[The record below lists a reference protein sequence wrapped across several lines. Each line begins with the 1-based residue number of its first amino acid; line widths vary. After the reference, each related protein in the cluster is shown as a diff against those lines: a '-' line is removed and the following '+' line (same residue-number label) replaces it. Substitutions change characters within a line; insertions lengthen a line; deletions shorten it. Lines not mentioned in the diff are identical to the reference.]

1 MDVRYPAYC
10 LADRRFYDSPDRVR
24 PDGGWLDFRD
34 HVRLPAGWQ
43 QESDGQWARIRPLEG
58 SAELPSQ
65 GWKIHVSATA
75 ENAVQVL
82 ECVSRYCFEGRLP
95 FKFLPNSLVF
105 QSRNAKYAP
114 REASGKFITVYP
126 RNTAE
131 LHRALT
137 ELDRDLGGAPGP
149 YILSD
154 LRWNEGPLYVRYG
167 GFALRFAYAEDGSR
181 QPAIERPDGILVP
194 DRREPVFTVPEWVP
208 VPTFLAEAAA
218 PRMKSEQ
225 PEEFPYEITGAFH
238 FSNGGGVYR
247 ARRLRDG
254 GELVLKEAR
263 PHAGL
268 DRIGRDALARL
279 RAEHAALTAFAD
291 IPGIPRAY
299 DYHVLGGHEF
309 LAMEHIPGI
318 SLQKWITINYLYLRE
333 ADERS
338 TTDYLRSVERILEQ
352 VGDTLTAVHARG
364 YSFNDIQPSNIMI
377 DDDLHVS
384 LIDFEAVQPRT
395 YAGPRALGT
404 PGFAAPPSLK
414 GVAGDQYSLNA
425 LRLFLYL
432 PLTSLLELCPPQA
445 TTLIAAARR
454 NLGLDDSITEPLTRA
469 LSAAGP
475 AASGL
480 RPVDPHLAFRRAAGP
495 WDAHTAALVASIRAT
510 ATPDRR
516 DRLFPGDIG
525 QFYDGGGGVAF
536 GAAGVVDALFTAG
549 ETDVDGYVQ
558 WLARDLRSGPLP
570 RLGFYD
576 GMAGICHVLYN
587 LGDHDT
593 ALGYYDRIAEE
604 SRSMPGTKL
613 FDGLSGIGLTSLDF
627 YRRTGDHRY
636 LEHAVQ
642 TGATVAK
649 AIDAGTFAVGPR
661 TLPADAAPRNGRG
674 NTPDNFTGGLLY
686 GWSGPA
692 LFMVRLYEVT
702 HDNRWLRAGL
712 AAAHRDLDGC
722 EPVGDGTLQVRNGS
736 RVLPYLATGSAG
748 VALVADLL
756 LRHRHDDRLAQSFE
770 SLGRACALEFCV
782 GGGLFNGRA
791 GLTGA
796 LRQIAHR
803 LGWPDWRTRVDNGIE
818 ALNLHALSDEH
829 GLVFAGEQ
837 NLRASTDLATGS
849 AGVLRLINVLT
860 GRGSELLPFLEPVPW
875 GPAHPDPSADAP
887 RHTAQAWRRTAE
899 SPVASTG
906 ERR

>member
-10 LADRRFYDSPDRVR
+10 LADKRFYDSPDRVR
-24 PDGGWLDFRD
+24 PGGGWLDFRD
-34 HVRLPAGWQ
+34 SVRLPPGWQ
-43 QESDGQWARIRPLEG
+43 QESDGQWTRVRPPAG
-58 SAELPSQ
+58 GAELPAQ
-65 GWKIHVSATA
+65 GWKIHVSATT
-75 ENAVQVL
+75 ENAVAVL
-82 ECVSRYCFEGRLP
+82 ECVSRYCFEQRLP

-126 RNTAE
+126 RDVAE
-131 LHRALT
+131 LERVLRG
-137 ELDRDLGGAPGP
+137 LDRDLARAPGP

-181 QPAIERPDGILVP
+181 TPAIERPDGVLVP
-194 DRREPVFTVPEWVP
+194 DRREPVFTVPEWVEIP
-208 VPTFLAEAAA
+208 KFLADAAA
-218 PRMKSEQ
+218 PRVNSEQ
-225 PEEFPYEITGAFH
+225 PVEFPYEITGAFH

-254 GELVLKEAR
+254 AELVLKEGR

-268 DRIGRDALARL
+268 DRIGRDAPARL
-279 RAEHAALTAFAD
+279 RAEHAAMVALKD
-291 IPGIPRAY
+291 IRGVPRVY
-299 DYHVLGGHEF
+299 DYHALGGHEF
-309 LAMEHIPGI
+309 LAMEHVPGI
-318 SLQKWITINYLYLRE
+318 SLQKWITINYLHLRE
-333 ADERS
+333 AGEG
-338 TTDYLRSVERILEQ
+338 TTKDYLTSVGHILGQIEE
-352 VGDTLTAVHARG
+352 TLTAVHDRG
-364 YSFNDIQPSNIMI
+364 YSFNDLQPSNVMI
-377 DDDLHVS
+377 DDDLNVS
-384 LIDFEAVQPRT
+384 LIDFEAVQPRN

-414 GVAGDQYSLNA
+414 GADGDLYSLNA

-432 PLTSLLELCPPQA
+432 PLTSVLELCPPQA
-445 TTLIAAARR
+445 TTLIAAARES
-454 NLGLDDSITEPLTRA
+454 LGLDDSITEPLARA
-469 LSAAGP
+469 LAAAGP

-480 RPVDPHLAFRRAAGP
+480 RPADPPLAFGSAAGP
-495 WDAHTAALVASIRAT
+495 WDTHTAALVASIRAT

-516 DRLFPGDIG
+516 DRLFPGDIS

-536 GAAGVVDALFTAG
+536 GAAGVVDTLFTAG
-549 ETDVDGYVQ
+549 EADLDGYIE
-558 WLARDLRSGPLP
+558 WLGRDLRSGPLP

-576 GMAGICHVLYN
+576 GMAGICHVLYKM
-587 LGDHDT
+587 GHSDT
-593 ALGYYDRIAEE
+593 ALDVYDRIVEE
-604 SRSMPGTKL
+604 SRSLPGTKL
-613 FDGLSGIGLTSLDF
+613 YDGLSGIGLTSLDF
-627 YRRTGDHRY
+627 YRRTGNHSY
-636 LEHAVQ
+636 LDHAVQ
-642 TGATVAK
+642 TGATVEK
-649 AIDAGTFAVGPR
+649 AIEAGALALGPR

-674 NTPDNFTGGLLY
+674 NSADNFTGGLLY

-702 HDNRWLRAGL
+702 RDDRWLRAGL

-722 EPVGDGTLQVRNGS
+722 EPLGDGTLQVRNGS

-748 VALVADLL
+748 VALVGDLL
-756 LRHRHDDRLAQSFE
+756 LNHRHDDRLAESFE
-770 SLGRACALEFCV
+770 SLSRACALEFCI

-796 LRQIAHR
+796 LRQIARR
-803 LGWPDWRTRVDNGIE
+803 LDWPDLETRVDHGVQ

-860 GRGSELLPFLEPVPW
+860 GRCTELLPFLGPDPWVP
-875 GPAHPDPSADAP
+875 ARPDPSADAP
-887 RHTAQAWRRTAE
+887 RPTGEAARQAAE
-899 SPVASTG
+899 SPVASTR